1 MKSIIFKQVL
11 DVFTHRDM
19 DLTDIMLYLSKGEF
33 SPVGI
38 GIATTL
44 AFHFQHFADYASSWI
59 IATA

>member
-33 SPVGI
+33 SPV
-38 GIATTL
+38 
-44 AFHFQHFADYASSWI
+44 
-59 IATA
+59 